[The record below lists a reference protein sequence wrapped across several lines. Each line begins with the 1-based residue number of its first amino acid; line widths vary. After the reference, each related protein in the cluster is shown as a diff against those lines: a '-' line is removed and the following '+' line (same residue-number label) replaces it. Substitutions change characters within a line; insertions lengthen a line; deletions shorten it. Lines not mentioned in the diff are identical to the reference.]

1 MFWSIDKTCVLKSRT
16 RSFNHL
22 EFLGGDPDMK
32 KRFVA
37 IFAMVLSLCAL
48 NAHAAVTEVKNG
60 ENVGIY
66 TNNENVI
73 FEVTRDN
80 GNQEE
85 LTFKVVDIDGTLI
98 KECKVNATKATQNF
112 SLGYFKNGWYRVKI
126 FTSGEEEDVFASF
139 SVIEDNDGMY
149 PDSPFAVMHLGRLVG
164 SSKDAAYAEA
174 LKKLSVGTVRT
185 DEIADINKS
194 SRPYE
199 KYNKNL
205 IDAGISIMPTVST
218 NYVYPGTSN
227 TGNIGGF
234 AELLDVYAVHN
245 TMAKA
250 YNGKVPYWEL
260 INEPDINK
268 SASADA
274 FASWYKAAA
283 IGISDAQPDAI
294 KAFGGLCVTN
304 SQYFD
309 TIMQNG
315 IMNYSD
321 TINVHSHSTDS
332 ADGINYNGTLA
343 DMGKAYSAIYADNAP
358 VWSTESGVRMP
369 VTDADKELPSDESLR
384 RQARYMITSF
394 METIGKY
401 GVSKNFWFLTSHYV
415 SEGPEYGTFSKN
427 DMPYPAIN
435 SLNVLTGNLKD
446 GKLLG
451 RINGVADTEGYFFD
465 CGEYDAAVIWTTNG
479 SKNLQLHTD
488 GNVSIVELV
497 GNSDIKVY
505 SPATGRVSFNVSEDP
520 VLVKLSGKASCEDY
534 VKTAFEARLPVSK
547 TYSNT
552 AERIVLQQIWDPK
565 PDISNGAYLIN
576 SNIQYPVKCRIYN
589 FNNDSVSGS
598 FGFNNSEG
606 IVISGE
612 NSGTFTVEANSY
624 VEKEITIEGTAG
636 SGTFSF
642 QNLEFYAQIQGGSEI
657 ASSISQMRVQSE
669 LNTNG
674 VDITVIPEANEYSNS
689 KHGDYYSCQVSPS
702 ISNSWLVGNSV
713 TYTARNLK
721 NSDAPAQLY
730 IYQANLN
737 VNADSEGMYFKF
749 TCGTFPSSFEKAY
762 FDVRVY
768 GEEGSFNANNLFE
781 FNGSTKNKDIFIP
794 WSAFVHSNGNVGIT
808 DPSKISKFG
817 FGFDLSSSTA
827 YNMAFTISD
836 MGTYKS
842 KSTEV
847 ENKDINIS
855 GIVDGGEYRQ
865 SDAKTEITTYDAEN
879 TEVYVNYEKV
889 ECVADENGVFE
900 LDFAEYEPGD
910 YNLIVSVSDRFNK
923 KNYKQVKFTV
933 MKDYVYWK

>member
-1 MFWSIDKTCVLKSRT
+1 M
-16 RSFNHL
+16 
-22 EFLGGDPDMK
+22 
-32 KRFVA
+32 
-37 IFAMVLSLCAL
+37 FAMMLCFCAV
-48 NAHAAVTEVKNG
+48 NVNAAVTEVKNG

-66 TNNENVI
+66 TDNENVV

-80 GNQEE
+80 GNREG
-85 LTFKVVDIDGTLI
+85 LTFKVFDIDGDLI
-98 KECKVNATKATQNF
+98 KECKVNATKETQKF

-126 FTSGEEEDVFASF
+126 FTGGVEEDIFASF
-139 SVIEDNDGMY
+139 SVVEDNDEVY
-149 PDSPFAVMHLGRLVG
+149 ENSPFAIMHLGRLVG
-164 SSKDAAYAEA
+164 SDKDAAYVEA

-199 KYNKNL
+199 KYNKKL
-205 IDAGISIMPTVST
+205 IDAGIGIMPTVST
-218 NYVYPGTSN
+218 NYVYPGTST
-227 TGNIGGF
+227 TGNVGGF
-234 AELLDVYAVHN
+234 TDLLDVYDVYN
-245 TMAKA
+245 TMAEA
-250 YNGKVPYWEL
+250 YEGTVPYWEL
-260 INEPDINK
+260 INEPDINT

-274 FASWYKAAA
+274 FASWFKAAA

-294 KAFGGLCVTN
+294 KSFGGLCVTN

-332 ADGINYNGTLA
+332 TDGIKYNGTLA
-343 DMGKAYSAIYADNAP
+343 DMGKAYSALYADNAP

-369 VTDADKELPSDESLR
+369 VTDENNELPSDESLR

-394 METIGKY
+394 METVGKY
-401 GVSKNFWFLTSHYV
+401 GVNKNFWFLTSHYI

-435 SLNVLTGNLKD
+435 SLNVLTNNLKD

-465 CGEYDAAVIWTTNG
+465 CEEYDAAVIWTTNG
-479 SKNLQLHTD
+479 SRNLQLHAD
-488 GNVSIVELV
+488 GDVSVIDLV
-497 GNSDIKVY
+497 GDSDVKVY
-505 SPATGRVSFNVSEDP
+505 SPTTGRVSLNVSEDP
-520 VLVKLSGKASCEDY
+520 VLIKLSGKANSEDY
-534 VKTAFEARLPVSK
+534 VKTAFETRLPASK
-547 TYSNT
+547 VYTNV
-552 AERIVLQQIWDPK
+552 AERVVLQQIWDPK
-565 PDISNGAYLIN
+565 PEVNHGTYLIN
-576 SNIQYPVKCRIYN
+576 SNIQYPIKCRIYN
-589 FNNDSVSGS
+589 FNDESVSGT

-612 NSGTFTVEANSY
+612 DSGTFTVAANSY
-624 VEKEITIEGTAG
+624 VEKEITIEGLSG
-636 SGTFSF
+636 SGNFSF
-642 QNLEFYAQIQGGSEI
+642 QNLEFYAQISGAGEV

-669 LNTNG
+669 QNSDG

-689 KHGDYYSCQVSPS
+689 KQGDYYSSQVSPS
-702 ISNSWLVGNSV
+702 TSNSWFGNSV
-713 TYTARNLK
+713 TYTVRNLK

-730 IYQANLN
+730 IYQVNLD
-737 VNADSEGMYFKF
+737 VDADSEGMYFEF
-749 TCGTFPSSFEKAY
+749 TCGTFPSGFEKAY
-762 FDVRVY
+762 FDVNVY
-768 GEEGSFNANNLFE
+768 GEEGTFYANNLFE
-781 FNGSTKNKDIFIP
+781 FTGSTKNKEVFIP
-794 WSAFVHSNGNVGIT
+794 WSAFIHSNGNVGIT
-808 DPSKISKFG
+808 DPSKINKFG

-842 KSTEV
+842 KNTGT

-855 GIVDGGEYRQ
+855 GIEDGREYRQ
-865 SDAKTEITTYDAEN
+865 SDAKAEITTYDAEN

-889 ECVADENGVFE
+889 ECTADENGVLK

-910 YNLIVSVSDRFNK
+910 YNFIVSVSDRFNK

>member
-1 MFWSIDKTCVLKSRT
+1 
-16 RSFNHL
+16 
-22 EFLGGDPDMK
+22 MK
-32 KRFVA
+32 KSLIA
-37 IFAMVLSLCAL
+37 IFAMVISLCTINV
-48 NAHAAVTEVKNG
+48 NAAITEVKNQ

-66 TNNENVI
+66 TKNENVV

-80 GNQEE
+80 GNKEE
-85 LTFKVVDIDGTLI
+85 LTFKVFDIDGTLI
-98 KECKVNATKATQNF
+98 KECKANATKATQKF
-112 SLGYFKNGWYRVKI
+112 DLGYFKNGWYRVKI
-126 FTSGEEEDVFASF
+126 FTDGEEEDIFASF

-149 PDSPFAVMHLGRLVG
+149 PDSPFAIMHLGRLVG

-199 KYNKNL
+199 KYNKKL
-205 IDAGISIMPTVST
+205 IDAGIGIMPTVST
-218 NYVYPGTSN
+218 NYVYPGTST
-227 TGNIGGF
+227 TGNVGGF
-234 AELLDVYAVHN
+234 TDLLDVYDVHN
-245 TMAKA
+245 TMAEA
-250 YNGKVPYWEL
+250 YEGTVPYWEL
-260 INEPDINK
+260 INEPDINT

-274 FASWYKAAA
+274 FASWFKAAA

-332 ADGINYNGTLA
+332 TDGIKYNGTLA
-343 DMGKAYSAIYADNAP
+343 DMGKAYSALYADNAP

-369 VTDADKELPSDESLR
+369 VTDENNELPSDESLR

-394 METIGKY
+394 METVGKY
-401 GVSKNFWFLTSHYV
+401 GVNKNFWFLTSHYI

-435 SLNVLTGNLKD
+435 SLNVLTNNLKD

-451 RINGVADTEGYFFD
+451 RIIGVTDTEGYFFD
-465 CGEYDAAVIWTTNG
+465 CEEYDAAVIWTTNG
-479 SKNLQLHTD
+479 SKNLQLHAD
-488 GNVSIVELV
+488 GDVSVIDLV
-497 GNSDIKVY
+497 GDSDVKVY
-505 SPATGRVSFNVSEDP
+505 SPTTGRVSLNVSEDP
-520 VLVKLSGKASCEDY
+520 VLIKLSGKANSEDY
-534 VKTAFEARLPVSK
+534 VKTAFETRLPASK
-547 TYSNT
+547 AYTNV
-552 AERIVLQQIWDPK
+552 AERVVLQQIWDPK
-565 PDISNGAYLIN
+565 PEVNHGTYLIN
-576 SNIQYPVKCRIYN
+576 SNIQYPIKCRIYN
-589 FNNDSVSGS
+589 FNDESVSGT

-612 NSGTFTVEANSY
+612 DSGTFTVAANSY
-624 VEKEITIEGTAG
+624 VEKEITIEGLSG
-636 SGTFSF
+636 SGNFSF
-642 QNLEFYAQIQGGSEI
+642 QNLEFYAQISGAGEV
-657 ASSISQMRVQSE
+657 ASSISRMRVQSE
-669 LNTNG
+669 QNSDG

-689 KHGDYYSCQVSPS
+689 KQGDYYSSQVSPS
-702 ISNSWLVGNSV
+702 TSNSWFGNSV
-713 TYTARNLK
+713 TYTVRNLK

-749 TCGTFPSSFEKAY
+749 TCGTFPSAFEKAY
-762 FDVRVY
+762 FDVSVH
-768 GEEGSFNANNLFE
+768 GEEGTFYANNLFE
-781 FNGSTKNKDIFIP
+781 FTGSTKDKNVFIP
-794 WSAFVHSNGNVGIT
+794 WGAFVHANGNVGIT
-808 DPSKISKFG
+808 DPSKINKFG

-842 KSTEV
+842 KNTGT

-855 GIVDGGEYRQ
+855 GIEDGREYRQ
-865 SDAKTEITTYDAEN
+865 SEAKAEITTYDAAN

-889 ECVADENGVFE
+889 ECTADENGVLK